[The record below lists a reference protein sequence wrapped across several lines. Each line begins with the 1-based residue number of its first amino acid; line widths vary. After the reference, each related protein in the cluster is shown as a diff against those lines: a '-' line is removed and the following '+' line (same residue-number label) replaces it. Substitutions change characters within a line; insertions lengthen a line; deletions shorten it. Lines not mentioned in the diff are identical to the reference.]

1 MLKSMHL
8 CNYLQCIHLYSF
20 GGGKI
25 ILTKKNRFFFSKIFF
40 SFSMHSFTVLSLLYT
55 CLYMRLNEVSKI
67 HIYKLN
73 VYNILK
79 IWDSKLIC
87 KTSVWFISIYFKS
100 PFYLA
105 KLKYV
110 VTLRKL
116 MYFKSYWNKNLIKLS
131 FYFQIQVHGC
141 TGKLSFS
148 KMGVRNETYLQ
159 LKSLGTSRNGTVRI
173 LTHQDKYSIYFN
185 LWSSAWKVIF

>member
-25 ILTKKNRFFFSKIFF
+25 ILTKKNPVFFFRKYFF
-40 SFSMHSFTVLSLLYT
+40 FFNAFIYCSFFAIYMFTYEVK
-55 CLYMRLNEVSKI
+55 EVSKI

>member
-25 ILTKKNRFFFSKIFF
+25 ILTKKNPGFFFRKYFF
-40 SFSMHSFTVLSLLYT
+40 LFQCIHLLFFLCYIH
-55 CLYMRLNEVSKI
+55 LYMMLIEVSNI
-67 HIYKLN
+67 HIYKVN

-110 VTLRKL
+110 VTLRKV

>member
-1 MLKSMHL
+1 
-8 CNYLQCIHLYSF
+8 
-20 GGGKI
+20 
-25 ILTKKNRFFFSKIFF
+25 
-40 SFSMHSFTVLSLLYT
+40 MHSFTVLSLLYT
-55 CLYMRLNEVSKI
+55 CIYMMLIEVSNI
-67 HIYKLN
+67 HIYKVN

-141 TGKLSFS
+141 TGQLSFS

-173 LTHQDKYSIYFN
+173 WHIIFFLK
-185 LWSSAWKVIF
+185 LWFSAWKVIF

>member
-25 ILTKKNRFFFSKIFF
+25 ILTKKKTQVFFRIFF

-55 CLYMRLNEVSKI
+55 FIYMMLIEVSNI
-67 HIYKLN
+67 HIYKVN

-79 IWDSKLIC
+79 IWNSKLIC

-110 VTLRKL
+110 VTLRKV

-173 LTHQDKYSIYFN
+173 LTHQDKYSINFN